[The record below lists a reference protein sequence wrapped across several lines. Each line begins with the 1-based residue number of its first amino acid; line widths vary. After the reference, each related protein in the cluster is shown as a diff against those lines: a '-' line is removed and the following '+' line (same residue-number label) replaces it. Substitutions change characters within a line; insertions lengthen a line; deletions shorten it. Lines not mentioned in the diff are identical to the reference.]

1 MNLAAIKGR
10 LEALN
15 QENGNR
21 VDNSDKFWKPAV
33 GKATVR
39 VVPSKFDPEDPFTEL
54 KFHNTIAKFPI
65 LALSNFGE
73 QDPVEDFIE
82 KLRETSDKENWSLSG
97 KISPRP
103 RYFVPVIVRGEEEK
117 GVRIWSISTTIY
129 KALLTIAADEEYGD
143 FTDIVNG
150 FDMVVEKTPA
160 AGPGQ
165 FPEIT
170 VRAKR
175 NSSPLSE
182 DKSEVKTW
190 LEEQPKPIELFRK
203 STYDYIKKQ
212 LKAYLEGKSLDGAA
226 EATGEKKEVEKPAAV
241 QAAAEKKAPAKSK
254 LQVEDEDEAPARPAP
269 KAKPAPKAS
278 VSAKFDDL
286 FADEEEPGKDDADD
300 LPF

>member
-1 MNLAAIKGR
+1 M
-10 LEALN
+10 
-15 QENGNR
+15 
-21 VDNSDKFWKPAV
+21 DNSDKFWKPGI

-39 VVPSKFDPEDPFTEL
+39 IVPSKFDPEDPFTEL

-73 QDPVEDFIE
+73 QDPVEDLIE

-103 RYFVPVIVRGEEEK
+103 RYFVPVIVRGEEDK

-175 NSSPLSE
+175 NSSPLSDNKAE
-182 DKSEVKTW
+182 ADLW
-190 LEEQPKPIELFRK
+190 LNEQPKPIDLFRK

-212 LKAYLEGKSLDGAA
+212 LKAYLDGKSLDGPA
-226 EATGEKKEVEKPAAV
+226 EATGEKKEDVKKPATV
-241 QAAAEKKAPAKSK
+241 QAAAEKKMDKAVVEGDPDPAPEKKSAPKKPAKS
-254 LQVEDEDEAPARPAP
+254 
-269 KAKPAPKAS
+269 S
-278 VSAKFDDL
+278 VTTKFDDL
-286 FADEEEPGKDDADD
+286 FGDEDQDEDPGTSNPNVDD